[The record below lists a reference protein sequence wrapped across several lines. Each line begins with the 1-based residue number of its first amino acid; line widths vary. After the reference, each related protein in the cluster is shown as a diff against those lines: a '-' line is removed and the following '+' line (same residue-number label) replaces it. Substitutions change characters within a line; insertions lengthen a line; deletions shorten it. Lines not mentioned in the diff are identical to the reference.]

1 MVKESL
7 ALLRVG
13 QWANLSDDELHTYL
27 DLASSV
33 EAEVL
38 EDLEHLQDKVG
49 EEYFDFLNEHVLS
62 NPRVVEHLESADV
75 SESKLEDFK
84 NGSVPVT
91 NTYSKQYKLHYGLDK
106 VADFVM
112 MLKLIREYEKETGEQ
127 GITPRDKLQYL
138 IYLVNYELSQRDD
151 LRPESMR
158 TNLNNLEHT
167 GYRYTFNKAKSGPF
181 STKLY
186 RDKNRLFANQLL
198 NEEVVED
205 SISEYDEPY
214 RITLEEVG
222 ERIFAR
228 YEDHLSS
235 FDSILMVE
243 WDHRQQEVLEEY
255 ATMPY
260 SQLRD
265 EVQSMP
271 EYQSKDEGDELLE
284 GRLRDFDEVTPM
296 TSSLVEVAT
305 LVQ

>member
-13 QWANLSDDELHTYL
+13 QWVDLSDEELHQYL
-27 DLASSV
+27 DLASSM
-33 EAEVL
+33 EDEVL
-38 EDLEHLQDKVG
+38 EESEHLQEKVG
-49 EEYFDFLNEHVLS
+49 EKYFEFLNEYVLS
-62 NPRVVEHLESADV
+62 HPQIVEHLKSSNVPETKVERFENA
-75 SESKLEDFK
+75 
-84 NGSVPVT
+84 SVPIT
-91 NTYSKQYKLHYGLDK
+91 ETYSKRYKLHYGLDK

-112 MLKLIREYEKETGEQ
+112 MMKLIRDYEKETGEH
-127 GITPRDKLQYL
+127 GIAPRDKLQYL
-138 IYLVNYELSQRDD
+138 IYLVNYELSLKDD
-151 LRPESMR
+151 LRPESMQ

-186 RDKNRLFANQLL
+186 RDKNRLFAQQLL
-198 NEEVVED
+198 NEGVVED

-214 RITLEEVG
+214 RITLGEVG

-228 YEDHLSS
+228 YEDHLSNFQS
-235 FDSILMVE
+235 VLMVE
-243 WDHRQQEVLEEY
+243 WDHRQQDVLDDY
-255 ATMPY
+255 ATMSY
-260 SQLRD
+260 SQLKD

-271 EYQSKDEGDELLE
+271 EFKSTSEGNELLE
-284 GRLRDFDEVTPM
+284 GRLRDFDEITPM

>member
-13 QWANLSDDELHTYL
+13 QWADLSDDELHTYL

-38 EDLEHLQDKVG
+38 EESEHLQQKVG

-62 NPRVVEHLESADV
+62 DQRIVEHLESADMPV
-75 SESKLEDFK
+75 SKLEDFE

-91 NTYSKQYKLHYGLDK
+91 ETYSKRYKLHYGLDK
-106 VADFVM
+106 IADFVM
-112 MLKLIREYEKETGEQ
+112 MMKLIREYEKETGER
-127 GITPRDKLQYL
+127 GIVPRDKLQYL
-138 IYLVNYELSQRDD
+138 VYLVNYQLSQKDD

-167 GYRYTFNKAKSGPF
+167 GYRYTFNKAKSGPL

-198 NEEVVED
+198 HEEVVED
-205 SISEYDEPY
+205 SISEHDEPY
-214 RITLEEVG
+214 RVTLGVVG

-228 YEDHLSS
+228 YEEHLSS
-235 FDSILMVE
+235 FDSVLMVE
-243 WDHRQQEVLEEY
+243 WDHRQQDVLEEY
-255 ATMPY
+255 AAMSY
-260 SQLRD
+260 SQLRN
-265 EVQSMP
+265 EVQSMSGF
-271 EYQSKDEGDELLE
+271 QSKDEGDELLE

-296 TSSLVEVAT
+296 TTSLVEVAT

>member
-13 QWANLSDDELHTYL
+13 EWADLSDDELHTYL

-33 EAEVL
+33 EAKVL
-38 EDLEHLQDKVG
+38 EDSEHLQEKVG

-62 NPRVVEHLESADV
+62 DERVVKHLESADMPV
-75 SESKLEDFK
+75 SKLEDFE

-91 NTYSKQYKLHYGLDK
+91 ETYSKRYKLHYGLDK
-106 VADFVM
+106 IADFVM
-112 MLKLIREYEKETGEQ
+112 LMKLIREYEKETGER
-127 GITPRDKLQYL
+127 GIAPRDKLQYL
-138 IYLVNYELSQRDD
+138 AYLVNYQLSQKDD

-158 TNLNNLEHT
+158 TSLKNLEHT
-167 GYRYTFNKAKSGPF
+167 GYRYTFNKAKSGPL
-181 STKLY
+181 SPKLY

-198 NEEVVED
+198 NEEVMED
-205 SISEYDEPY
+205 SVSEYDEPY
-214 RITLEEVG
+214 RITLGEVG

-235 FDSILMVE
+235 FDSVLMVE
-243 WDHRQQEVLEEY
+243 WDHRQQDVLEEY
-255 ATMPY
+255 AAMSY
-260 SQLRD
+260 SQLRN

-271 EYQSKDEGDELLE
+271 KFQSKDEGDELLE
-284 GRLRDFDEVTPM
+284 GRIRDFDEITPM
-296 TSSLVEVAT
+296 TTSLVEVAT